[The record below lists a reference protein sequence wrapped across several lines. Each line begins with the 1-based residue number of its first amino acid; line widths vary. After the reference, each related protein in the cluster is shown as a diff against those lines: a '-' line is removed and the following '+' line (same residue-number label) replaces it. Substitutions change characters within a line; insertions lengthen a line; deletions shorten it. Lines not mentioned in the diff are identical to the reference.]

1 VRAFDAGISAG
12 RPSSSARKGVQG
24 LRGDP
29 DGVQD
34 TDVRESSSR
43 AELVDRRLADAETT
57 RDLGDGE

>member
-1 VRAFDAGISAG
+1 MRAG
-12 RPSSSARKGVQG
+12 RPSSSSRKGVHG
-24 LRGDP
+24 LRGDT
-29 DGVQD
+29 DGIED